1 MIHLLYRILDL
12 SNSKILHLEELRVL
26 VINWGVSPKEAKEF
40 FHQYALEKDTHGVDV
55 DEFTEKLKPIWKYG
69 IGSIWEAVVKMLVK
83 VKFYSYKKT
92 SSLTHM
98 THLNTTLHRENF
110 DKEWAKINP
119 MLKMKGE
126 TKPLSINHLYGMP
139 FNEDFTEDI
148 KLHHKQKL

>member
-1 MIHLLYRILDL
+1 MHSKHYDERLRLNQELPQNPLFSDVYAQQAIDILNKCNIRTTRKFKEKTEKSLIHLLYRIIDL

-83 VKFYSYKKT
+83 VKFYSYKR
-92 SSLTHM
+92 H
-98 THLNTTLHRENF
+98 
-110 DKEWAKINP
+110 
-119 MLKMKGE
+119 
-126 TKPLSINHLYGMP
+126 PL
-139 FNEDFTEDI
+139 
-148 KLHHKQKL
+148 

>member
-1 MIHLLYRILDL
+1 MQEQYYVGCNIRTTRKFKEKTEKSLIHLLYRILDL

-83 VKFYSYKKT
+83 VKFYSYKR
-92 SSLTHM
+92 H
-98 THLNTTLHRENF
+98 
-110 DKEWAKINP
+110 
-119 MLKMKGE
+119 
-126 TKPLSINHLYGMP
+126 PL
-139 FNEDFTEDI
+139 
-148 KLHHKQKL
+148 

>member
-1 MIHLLYRILDL
+1 MIHLLYRI
-12 SNSKILHLEELRVL
+12 LEELRVL
-26 VINWGVSPKEAKEF
+26 VINWGVSPKEAKKF

-98 THLNTTLHRENF
+98 THL
-110 DKEWAKINP
+110 
-119 MLKMKGE
+119 
-126 TKPLSINHLYGMP
+126 
-139 FNEDFTEDI
+139 
-148 KLHHKQKL
+148 